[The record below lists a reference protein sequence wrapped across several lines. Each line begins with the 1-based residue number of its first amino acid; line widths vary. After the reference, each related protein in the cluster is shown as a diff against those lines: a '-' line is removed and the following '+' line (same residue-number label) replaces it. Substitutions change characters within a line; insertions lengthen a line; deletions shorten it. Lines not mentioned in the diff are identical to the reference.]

1 MQLLGSLN
9 YVSRY
14 LSNKSHILELNSLL
28 KDDTIYK
35 WGSQQQTALDQI
47 KSLLTKAPTLTHY
60 DYSKNIIV

>member
-1 MQLLGSLN
+1 MQLLDSLN

-35 WGSQQQTALDQI
+35 CQQIALDQI
-47 KSLLTKAPTLTHY
+47 KSLLTKALTLAHY